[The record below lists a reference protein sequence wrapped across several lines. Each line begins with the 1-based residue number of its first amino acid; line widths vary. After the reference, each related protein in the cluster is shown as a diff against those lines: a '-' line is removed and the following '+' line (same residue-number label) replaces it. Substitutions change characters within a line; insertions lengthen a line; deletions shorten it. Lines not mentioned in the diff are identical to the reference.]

1 MKNTET
7 TIEEILNSDFLNNL
21 IEQEDKDLKEA
32 GWNYKEIKEVANAIT
47 NK

>member
-32 GWNYKEIKEVANAIT
+32 GWTYEEVKELVSKTT